1 MPNDV
6 KRTFLADLAG
16 CVRVKPMPRPQREII
31 SRNRRSQNTGV
42 NALAREL
49 DLPEPTVS
57 KLMSKGKTR
66 DEIRAYAAIRHGEP
80 IPPPKEPD
88 PPKPADPPPPTE
100 EQQRKSEYDLIIE
113 MREMARELEEAKL
126 RRAKALAE
134 KDELRNRVEK
144 GELLPKNYVKQYCL
158 RFLYDTKFQIDVMPS
173 EFADVLAAEPDPR
186 KTEAILQT
194 MMDRLRHQLEEMYK
208 FWYTEHEV
216 ELPAEEQK
224 VA

>member
-1 MPNDV
+1 
-6 KRTFLADLAG
+6 
-16 CVRVKPMPRPQREII
+16 MPRVPRTIVDRQ
-31 SRNRRSQNTGV
+31 RRSQNVGV

-49 DLPEPTVS
+49 DLPQTTVS
-57 KLMSKGKTR
+57 QLMSKGKTR
-66 DEIRAYAAIRHGEP
+66 DEIRAYAALRHGKP
-80 IPPPKEPD
+80 IPPKESDELKQPD
-88 PPKPADPPPPTE
+88 PPKPSPAE
-100 EQQRKSEYDLIIE
+100 EQQKSEYDLIIE
-113 MREMARELEEAKL
+113 MRGMARELEEVKL

-208 FWYTEHEV
+208 FWYAETEV